1 MSTTPP
7 ASPATAPDPETITDT
22 SAAAIAPRVVAA
34 ANSGLAAAIAERDQ
48 YDEARKAQFLGF
60 RRWLVPSLFALTVAW
75 LVFVGCIV
83 MREELL
89 HGRLSDTVLIALLG
103 TATANVL
110 GLLIIVLK
118 SIFPLDVDRGED

>member
-22 SAAAIAPRVVAA
+22 SASAISPRVVAA
-34 ANSGLAAAIAERDQ
+34 ANSGLATAIAERDQ
-48 YDEARKAQFLGF
+48 YDEARKAQFLSF

-75 LVFVGCIV
+75 LVFVGYIV
-83 MREELL
+83 LREELH

-118 SIFPLDVDRGED
+118 SIFPLDVDRGGD